1 MAAAKKKKAR
11 PADAWVPSS
20 GTSYWRNV
28 EPLVNGHG
36 TGAGGVPKDELH
48 MLATALAVTALA
60 GLCAFVISSTVAATI
75 TSLGTA
81 CADILATLVAVL
93 GAALG
98 GLAGLLGDAFAMV
111 WAILGLPWNA
121 LFRALGY
128 ASNTHR
134 RMAGSGGAPYRS
146 VPYAHPPN
154 TGFLPHSAAATVLP
168 PTSMAPYFPPGAAE
182 RYPMGPGGGQAHG
195 EGHMQLRRAEL
206 FHKGRCGSARPD
218 VELCDALKQRRW
230 AGAKD
235 AFDRP
240 PRYGVP
246 VGGVPPGAPGGGG
259 NSFSAGYSSGGA
271 QSWCAAP
278 APAAAQCGAPPP
290 AQQPAPPPVCSPP
303 PQQVPVPR
311 PSTPAE
317 AEVDEFTQCVAQ
329 VEQEFA
335 PKLEAARKESER
347 AERQAAKPSLL
358 RRFTTRLTGGKQQAQ
373 PAGLAAT
380 PGSLVVPGTLSVGA
394 DGAACRAAR
403 GRNNATLLALRAAQA
418 ELQAAVGAATDA
430 HASCHAMLEKDIK
443 AAGGA
448 EHVAC
453 VQKGDALSQ
462 VAEAAS
468 TSVEALAKEAAIK
481 MQTIVMMCGGNA
493 S

>member
-1 MAAAKKKKAR
+1 MAVAKKKKAPR
-11 PADAWVPSS
+11 PADTWVPSP

-28 EPLVNGHG
+28 EPLGSRQA
-36 TGAGGVPKDELH
+36 AGPKDELH
-48 MLATALAVTALA
+48 MLATALLVTALA

-75 TSLGTA
+75 TTLGA
-81 CADILATLVAVL
+81 AAADILATLVAAT

-98 GLAGLLGDAFAMV
+98 AVFGLLGDAFAMV
-111 WAILGLPWNA
+111 WAILGLPWTA

-128 ASNTHR
+128 ASSAHR
-134 RMAGSGGAPYRS
+134 RFATASGAPPRAYQ
-146 VPYAHPPN
+146 YPPT
-154 TGFLPHSAAATVLP
+154 TGFLPNSAAATVLP

-182 RYPMGPGGGQAHG
+182 RYPVGPGGGQMYG

-206 FHKGRCGSARPD
+206 FHKGRCGSSRPD

-246 VGGVPPGAPGGGG
+246 VGGVPPGAPGGG
-259 NSFSAGYSSGGA
+259 AGCGGA
-271 QSWCAAP
+271 ASYAAAGGQSWCAAP
-278 APAAAQCGAPPP
+278 GPAQCGAP
-290 AQQPAPPPVCSPP
+290 QPVCSPP
-303 PQQVPVPR
+303 PQQVPVQS
-311 PSTPAE
+311 PSPVASSPAPSPASPVA

-347 AERQAAKPSLL
+347 AQRQAAKPSLL
-358 RRFTTRLTGGKQQAQ
+358 RRFTNRLTGKQQAH
-373 PAGLAAT
+373 PGGLAAS

-403 GRNNATLLALRAAQA
+403 MRNNATLLALRAAQA
-418 ELQAAVGAATDA
+418 ELQSAVAAATDA
-430 HASCHAMLEKDIK
+430 HAACHSMLEKDVK

-448 EHVAC
+448 DHVAC

-462 VAEAAS
+462 VAENAS
-468 TSVEALAKEAAIK
+468 TAVEALAKEAAIK
-481 MQTIVMMCGGNA
+481 MQTIVMMCGGSA
-493 S
+493 SK